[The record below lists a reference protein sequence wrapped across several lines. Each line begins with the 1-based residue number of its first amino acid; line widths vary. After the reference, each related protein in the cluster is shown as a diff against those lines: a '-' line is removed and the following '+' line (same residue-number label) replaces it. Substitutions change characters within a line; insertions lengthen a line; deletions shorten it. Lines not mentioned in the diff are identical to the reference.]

1 MIQRK
6 QTLFLLASGIL
17 LLLTIL
23 LTIAKV
29 TTPDMVY
36 SMNAMGFEDMG
47 GELRYPTWML
57 FGLTILMVLISFIAI
72 FMYQKRVLQRRVT
85 IFNLFLKIGFYVL
98 VWIYMKDFLG
108 SMENVAET
116 SWLHTIKV
124 FMAMPIIAM
133 IFDYLAARA
142 IAIDEMTIRS
152 INRLRK

>member
-6 QTLFLLASGIL
+6 QTLYLLASGIL

-23 LTIAKV
+23 LSIAKV
-29 TTPDMVY
+29 TTPEMVY
-36 SMNAMGFEDMG
+36 SMNAMGYEDVS
-47 GELRYPTWML
+47 GELIYPTWML
-57 FGLTILMVLISFIAI
+57 FALTIIMVLISFIAI
-72 FMYQKRVLQRRVT
+72 FMYNKRVVQRRVT
-85 IFNLFLKIGFYVL
+85 VFNLFLKLGFYVL

-108 SMENVAET
+108 SLDNVVET
-116 SWLHTIKV
+116 SWIKTIRV